1 MSEFTDYEIIV
12 MIELAIVIVML
23 YLNARILLELL
34 NKKGR

>member
-12 MIELAIVIVML
+12 MIELAIVIGML